1 MSHHRTTSNEA
12 FTCLM
17 KVPVIGSA
25 GEPTV
30 LYYMAGGG
38 VQRASASAVA
48 GSKRRPRARW
58 HGARSRRT
66 QGRRPS
72 YTEMAKK
79 YVIGCV
85 MLSPGRLWCSR
96 NLKDKL
102 FRPSTRYRYR
112 SSSVPLPCHVE
123 KFHPSSERMLFVRA
137 CVFLGPLASLPLLG
151 IKFGQLPPPTQNFLN
166 LGVDNLTKCGR
177 GKEATATGGRR
188 IALSSN

>member
-1 MSHHRTTSNEA
+1 MFNESPCNWQRRGTNRSLLHGWRRRAESERERSCRIKTS
-12 FTCLM
+12 
-17 KVPVIGSA
+17 SA
-25 GEPTV
+25 
-30 LYYMAGGG
+30 
-38 VQRASASAVA
+38 
-48 GSKRRPRARW
+48 RARW

-85 MLSPGRLWCSR
+85 MLYPGRLWCSR

-177 GKEATATGGRR
+177 GRGKEATATGGRR